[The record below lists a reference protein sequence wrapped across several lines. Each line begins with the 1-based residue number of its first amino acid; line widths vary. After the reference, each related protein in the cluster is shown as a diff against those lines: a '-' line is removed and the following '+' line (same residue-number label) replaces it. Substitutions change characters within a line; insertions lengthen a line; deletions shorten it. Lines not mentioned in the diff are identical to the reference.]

1 MRFTWN
7 FVLSET
13 TSSHHHTYHCIAS
26 DCIFFVTLWIVLWQ
40 QLRYPYFISKIRP
53 NICSGA
59 TYCAHN
65 MHAIQPTIQNCYLP
79 IAFSSNARMISIDTF
94 CFHFFNSIF
103 FFLFVSLCSCVCL
116 LGMFCCI
123 VLELSKYC
131 TKLYTGSVRC
141 ISLSLYQTPFYH
153 KFRSC
158 SPTFAMFVI
167 GASNGFFYFRLRS
180 VKCVLA
186 VYVCAIV
193 VRCCCCCNCLVK
205 SAYIFHHFLGKRFFI
220 SGNFFLLCFME
231 ISVR

>member
-1 MRFTWN
+1 
-7 FVLSET
+7 
-13 TSSHHHTYHCIAS
+13 
-26 DCIFFVTLWIVLWQ
+26 
-40 QLRYPYFISKIRP
+40 
-53 NICSGA
+53 
-59 TYCAHN
+59 
-65 MHAIQPTIQNCYLP
+65 
-79 IAFSSNARMISIDTF
+79 
-94 CFHFFNSIF
+94 
-103 FFLFVSLCSCVCL
+103 
-116 LGMFCCI
+116 MFCCI

-158 SPTFAMFVI
+158 LPTFAMFVI

-220 SGNFFLLCFME
+220 SGNFFSAVLHGNLSALAYLMLESKRNDFDRRNE
-231 ISVR
+231 DVKKHYIN